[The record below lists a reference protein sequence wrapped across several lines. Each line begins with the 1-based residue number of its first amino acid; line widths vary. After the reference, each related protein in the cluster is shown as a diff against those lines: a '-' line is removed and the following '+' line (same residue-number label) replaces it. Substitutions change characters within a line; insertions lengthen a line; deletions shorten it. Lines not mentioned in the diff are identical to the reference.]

1 MALAEYF
8 FDTRQRLYRESK
20 NTHKE
25 LHSKKKSQKT
35 QKIAKC
41 FFKKIEGQLSNRGTT
56 IALPIALSF
65 VTILL
70 SLSRV

>member
-41 FFKKIEGQLSNRGTT
+41 FF
-56 IALPIALSF
+56 
-65 VTILL
+65 
-70 SLSRV
+70 